1 MTQPLFRRDRNQAMN
16 HEKSGLAGVIVLHE
30 SVPGHRNQSLGIAE
44 ELQRQSGAVLVE
56 FEVPNLRGLSRL
68 LKVKGKLKQLP
79 NLSTPEILNWLIKA
93 EGTLLLESV
102 KSWLREKNI
111 DTGNVLVISAGSRV
125 APYNYAVSQVLGCKS
140 ATLMTPKYLG
150 AGPFDFSI
158 IPVHDSEKEEA
169 NVLVTL
175 GAPNRI
181 RPEMIQVEKEKIQK
195 EFPPASKSWGILIGG
210 ENSTF
215 RIPPDWVE
223 RNLVPILQKAESE
236 KVDIYL
242 VTSRRTRPETEQ
254 AIKKTCSS
262 SSSIKMLWLASERQG
277 NPVPGVLGLS
287 ERVYCTEDSISMISE
302 TLTAGK
308 PVVLLKTDY
317 IQGPKEFIK
326 KIGLKTGIL
335 SKRSA
340 WKPDKFNLL
349 YDQFRE
355 KGWLFD
361 PQDEIKE
368 YPKIQFHEAKRA
380 AEWILSK
387 WALKDL

>member
-1 MTQPLFRRDRNQAMN
+1 MN
-16 HEKSGLAGVIVLHE
+16 HDKSKLCGIIVLHE

-44 ELQRQSGAVLVE
+44 ELQRQSGASVVE
-56 FEVPNLRGLSRL
+56 FKVPNLRGLNRL
-68 LKVKGKLKQLP
+68 LKVKGNLKKLP
-79 NLSTPEILNWLIKA
+79 TLSEDQILNWLVKA
-93 EGTLLLESV
+93 EGTSLLESI
-102 KSWLREKNI
+102 KTWLREEKI
-111 DTGNVLVISAGSRV
+111 DTANVLVISAGSRV
-125 APYNYAVSQVLGCKS
+125 APYNYAVSKVLGCKS
-140 ATLMTPKYLG
+140 STLMTPKYLG
-150 AGPFDFSI
+150 TAPFDFAI

-181 RPEMIQVEKEKIQK
+181 RSEMIEEEKEKIQK
-195 EFPPASKSWGILIGG
+195 EFPTTSKSWGILIGG

-223 RNLVPILQKAESE
+223 RNLVSIIQKAESE
-236 KVDIYL
+236 KIALYL

-254 AIKKTCSS
+254 AIKRVCSS
-262 SSSIKMLWLASERQG
+262 SSSIKMLWLASEREG
-277 NPVPGVLGLS
+277 NPVPGVLGLC

-308 PVVLLKTDY
+308 PVILLKTDY

-326 KIGLKTGIL
+326 KFGLKIGIL

-349 YDQFRE
+349 YNQFRE

-368 YPKIQFHEAKRA
+368 YPKIDFHEAKRA
-380 AEWILSK
+380 AKWILSE
-387 WALKDL
+387 WSLKES